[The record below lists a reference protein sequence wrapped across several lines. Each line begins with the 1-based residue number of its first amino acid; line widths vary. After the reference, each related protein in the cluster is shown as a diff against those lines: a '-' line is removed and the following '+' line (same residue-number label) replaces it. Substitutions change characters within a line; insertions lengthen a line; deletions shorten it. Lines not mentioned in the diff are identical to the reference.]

1 MADITAIADLLV
13 GAYQLASTS
22 GKDVVVTRDILDK
35 IMGAD
40 NTESDRIANLHSVQ
54 TLLAERDFGFVSYR
68 MQDHPVYLI
77 SSNLKDKIAA
87 ANRITDDHVNQMAR
101 KQRSRGLAAIRD
113 LADLDMSESLLTKS
127 TCSAIGHSRIGY
139 VVHKDGKTT
148 VQQSQVRCVRCS
160 APGLK
165 AMPAFIVEMKA
176 ASKTK
181 PNHLKITGVC
191 ISDYAMSNPIELS
204 WRDVI
209 HVPGRRGNVLAK
221 AAATFPQAITQTDTF
236 LRDAIAEATMSGT
249 GDDCK
254 PEKARLLKAPS
265 KPKDDGAAK
274 VKEAPKKTRDRKP
287 AKEKKTVEKKTT
299 AVKPEKD
306 KKDKKDKTQS
316 KKPR

>member
-1 MADITAIADLLV
+1 MVDINAIADLLI
-13 GAYQLASTS
+13 GAYHLASTS

-35 IMGAD
+35 VMGAD
-40 NTESDRIANLHSVQ
+40 NTESDRIANLHAVQ
-54 TLLAERDFGFVSYR
+54 TLLAQRDFGFVSYR

-77 SSNLKDKIAA
+77 SNNLKDKIDSAG
-87 ANRITDDHVNQMAR
+87 RITDDHVNQMVR

-148 VQQSQVRCVRCS
+148 VQQSQVRCVRCGAS
-160 APGLK
+160 GLK
-165 AMPAFIVEMKA
+165 SLPAFIIEMKA
-176 ASKTK
+176 VSKTK
-181 PNHLKITGVC
+181 PNQLKITGVC
-191 ISDYAMSNPIELS
+191 ISDYATTDVVELS

-209 HVPGRRGNVLAK
+209 HVPGRRSNVLSK
-221 AAATFPQAITQTDTF
+221 AAATFPQSIAQTDTY
-236 LRDAIAEATMSGT
+236 LRDVIAEATMSGT

-265 KPKDDGAAK
+265 KNKDASQNK
-274 VKEAPKKTRDRKP
+274 VKEAPPKKVRDKKP
-287 AKEKKTVEKKTT
+287 AK
-299 AVKPEKD
+299 AKPAKADKD
-306 KKDKKDKTQS
+306 KAKKDKTDQ